1 MTPETA
7 AGPIVRPGST
17 RYRGRNVN
25 SKKWLP
31 LVLGLAPCVLRAEE
45 ARVVPADVPAAGRQ
59 VSVVTIPRFGRWAL
73 TATSREGVA
82 LTVVDRMAG
91 PGERAGTPGE
101 QDGRADVFLDRG
113 QVRLVLNGDS
123 KARGRAKLA
132 VREFVEAGG
141 SAPPL
146 LLETKPVET
155 TLADFEKRSYWITVD
170 ERRKVA
176 FEAAGRNL
184 ADLRLWKGGTWL
196 VDAEPESE
204 VTTPRPGRPL
214 RVMRLWADLG
224 PGLYLLSAYGSAG
237 EPWAEESSEHPL
249 FLTWGVPR
257 AGVAGRARHVLG
269 ASGIDRLLVAGAAT
283 FAGLEIP
290 EATPISFNAAPWD
303 EAKPFREAPEGASIG
318 KRTNPPA
325 ASLRFAGRP
334 DGLTLVTVRGDAG
347 QAYVLTH
354 FELRDEYPVRGSGE
368 WWVGS
373 IPSADVRDSIDE
385 TGLLVESGQR
395 APLRSA
401 EVAVAPGR
409 PWAGRGNLDG
419 SLSLFFRT
427 GVGGNYEL
435 EAAGVDARM
444 EILPALARRSREIK
458 PVVLRG
464 KGAVDLDAGLWE
476 LTLQPVRKGIVT
488 LSIRASGETAPAP
501 QAPRGGVLFPNV
513 PLSGNA
519 WYTLVVGKRPGVVS
533 GLVFRKLPLD
543 LTDPLAVAARPGE
556 TVRIPFTSAGE
567 SFLMAETEDGA
578 QLAIS
583 VDGAPAV
590 AGPLVTPGLHEAT
603 VTLAGDAPRVL
614 SIAARARA
622 LAKDR
627 PLPPL
632 PDGAAA
638 AVPRFPELLPG
649 AARALDL
656 GAEEAA
662 SFDVKVPEPGLYRL
676 ETTGLLATSA
686 LLRTRTAT
694 RFRSEAENGIGRN
707 ALVADYL
714 REGDYQV
721 TVQPRGLSAGHLG
734 VALSK
739 TAVTDG
745 GTVTD
750 GAPARLSL
758 AAGEAAE
765 LRLDIARAGAY
776 RIRALGLRKKVA
788 VRLEDRDGWP
798 LLRPGV
804 DGDVRRTLAKGTYRL
819 VVLPFAVPS
828 RIVVSLER
836 QAGPLRF
843 RGHGPH
849 VLPLG
854 GKADAL
860 WTEPAEGAE
869 RIPDRFGFTLAAP
882 ADVNVAL
889 TAGME
894 GRIVRAGAAPV
905 DVPAGAGFHGPL
917 EAGAYV
923 LEATA
928 ARRDNRVEYA
938 VSVTPE
944 ALVAGLSR
952 AVTAPAEIPVSIGD
966 AGLYELASTGA
977 EDVRARLTD
986 AAGRLVARNDDRDGD
1001 WNFAISRPLAPGR
1014 YTLRV
1019 EPAGAATARTTVALR
1034 ALVRTVLAEEPLPIA
1049 RELRPGRGVLEI
1061 PVAAAAGSLLS
1072 ISAAAS
1078 ESVGLS
1084 VTAEDGSLLAQDTG
1098 RTARV
1103 VLPVGRARTLRVGL
1117 FSVDGRGGAVTL
1129 SASALALAEWSERQL
1144 EKGGPL
1150 PNGAVAVT
1158 LERPG
1163 VFRLEA
1169 SGNIPRVSTAPD
1181 TPALPADGPIAAGE
1195 TRIVIAAEGSV
1206 RGARVRLGEMDVTLG
1221 GPAAVCDLASS
1232 SGPVLVAA
1240 RAATGQPGLLLVRGA
1255 ATAGE
1260 RMALAASLE
1269 TPQAVSLVSG
1279 PGDPLSDVVLSRFA
1293 FPNSRPET
1301 PERLSFDGA
1310 VAARGARSFTLR
1322 SGAKRLRV
1330 ALGAGLVA
1338 FVSKGRDGLALAGAP
1353 DAPAD
1358 ETFETDGDAI
1368 TFLSTSGTE
1377 TRFALDVF
1385 ATPLAPR
1392 ALGPRAPFASS
1403 LPAAGTL
1410 RLAVAPPAGGESRAI
1425 HVRGGSGPA
1434 TLLSAD
1440 GRHVR
1445 GLDLAVPPGGGTLLL
1460 PHAPGLILAWVDRPG
1475 SESADLFGDGAGTAS
1490 AALVPPAAVALF
1502 GDTAA
1507 FAVAAGAPSLLS
1519 FRCAGPALSL
1529 VMRDGVPPEV
1539 ALHTGGVSLDVYAAS
1554 SPVRILLRSLGSGG
1568 LGGTATL
1575 TATPVMTIG
1584 EGLGPETLL
1593 GAGQSRLYGFRV
1605 ARGGTIGVG
1614 VRASSDLV
1622 TATLLEA
1629 GGKKLGEG
1637 LVQMPEL
1644 AAGDYLVSVRAPAD
1658 GVPVRIRPALA
1669 GVTPPGAGP
1678 PPDVIRSYV
1687 LPGLDGK
1694 TSAAAPREEGDE
1706 AEGASGDDA
1715 EPEARDAPTN
1725 DQGDPR

>member
-1 MTPETA
+1 M
-7 AGPIVRPGST
+7 
-17 RYRGRNVN
+17 N

-155 TLADFEKRSYWITVD
+155 TLADFEKRSYWIAVD

-224 PGLYLLSAYGSAG
+224 PGLYLLSAYGSPG

-257 AGVAGRARHVLG
+257 SGVAGRARHVLG
-269 ASGIDRLLVAGAAT
+269 ASGIDRFLVAGAAT
-283 FAGLEIP
+283 FAGLEVP
-290 EATPISFNAAPWD
+290 EAAPISFNAAPWD
-303 EAKPFREAPEGASIG
+303 EAKPFSEAPEGASIG

-368 WWVGS
+368 WWIGS
-373 IPSADVRDSIDE
+373 IPSADVRDAIDE

-464 KGAVDLDAGLWE
+464 KGTVDLDAGLWE

-488 LSIRASGETAPAP
+488 LSIRAAGETAPAP

-567 SFLMAETEDGA
+567 SFLTAETEDGA

-590 AGPLVTPGLHEAT
+590 PGPLVTPGLHEAT

-739 TAVTDG
+739 TAVADG

-750 GAPARLSL
+750 GVPARLSL

-765 LRLDIARAGAY
+765 LRLDVARAGAY
-776 RIRALGLRKKVA
+776 RIRALGLRKKVP

-849 VLPLG
+849 ALPLG
-854 GKADAL
+854 RKADAL
-860 WTEPAEGAE
+860 WMEPAEGAE

-882 ADVNVAL
+882 ADVNVVL

-894 GRIVRAGAAPV
+894 GRIVRG
-905 DVPAGAGFHGPL
+905 G
-917 EAGAYV
+917 
-923 LEATA
+923 
-928 ARRDNRVEYA
+928 RRPGRR
-938 VSVTPE
+938 SGRC
-944 ALVAGLSR
+944 GLSR
-952 AVTAPAEIPVSIGD
+952 PARGRGVRTRSDGRTARQPRGVRGERDARGARRRPFARRHRACGD
-966 AGLYELASTGA
+966 SRLDRRRRAL
-977 EDVRARLTD
+977 RARLDRRGGRPRAPD
-986 AAGRLVARNDDRDGD
+986 ATLPGASSRGTTTATATGTSRSPVRSRRAATRCA
-1001 WNFAISRPLAPGR
+1001 WSRPARRRL
-1014 YTLRV
+1014 
-1019 EPAGAATARTTVALR
+1019 EPRSRCARSCEPL
-1034 ALVRTVLAEEPLPIA
+1034 LAEEPLPIA

-1084 VTAEDGSLLAQDTG
+1084 VTAEDGTLLAQDTG

-1103 VLPVGRARTLRVGL
+1103 VLPVGGARTLRVGL

-1129 SASALALAEWSERQL
+1129 SASTLALAEWSERQL

-1150 PNGAVAVT
+1150 PNGAVAVDA
-1158 LERPG
+1158 RAPR
-1163 VFRLEA
+1163 RLPSRGLRNHSAREHGSRHAGA
-1169 SGNIPRVSTAPD
+1169 SGRR
-1181 TPALPADGPIAAGE
+1181 AD
-1195 TRIVIAAEGSV
+1195 
-1206 RGARVRLGEMDVTLG
+1206 RGGWNADRDRRRGLRARR
-1221 GPAAVCDLASS
+1221 
-1232 SGPVLVAA
+1232 A
-1240 RAATGQPGLLLVRGA
+1240 RAAGRTGRDARRPGGGSATSPPPRGRSSWRLGRPPA
-1255 ATAGE
+1255 SRAFFSRAEPRRPGE
-1260 RMALAASLE
+1260 RTALAASLE

-1293 FPNSRPET
+1293 FPNSRRET

-1310 VAARGARSFTLR
+1310 VAARGARSFALP

-1338 FVSKGRDGLALAGAP
+1338 FVSKGRDGLALVGAP

-1358 ETFETDGDAI
+1358 ETLETDGDAI
-1368 TFLSTSGTE
+1368 TFLSTSGAE

-1385 ATPLAPR
+1385 ATSLAPR

-1403 LPAAGTL
+1403 LPDAGTL
-1410 RLAVAPPAGGESRAI
+1410 RLAVAAPAGGESRAI
-1425 HVRGGSGPA
+1425 HVRGASGPA

-1440 GRHVR
+1440 GRNVR

-1460 PHAPGLILAWVDRPG
+1460 PHAPGLVLAWVDRPG
-1475 SESADLFGDGAGTAS
+1475 SEVRISSATARERRLRRSCRPPPSRSQATQPRSRSPQARRRFSRS
-1490 AALVPPAAVALF
+1490 AARGPRCRSSCATAFRPRSRSIPAA
-1502 GDTAA
+1502 
-1507 FAVAAGAPSLLS
+1507 
-1519 FRCAGPALSL
+1519 
-1529 VMRDGVPPEV
+1529 
-1539 ALHTGGVSLDVYAAS
+1539 
-1554 SPVRILLRSLGSGG
+1554 
-1568 LGGTATL
+1568 
-1575 TATPVMTIG
+1575 
-1584 EGLGPETLL
+1584 
-1593 GAGQSRLYGFRV
+1593 
-1605 ARGGTIGVG
+1605 
-1614 VRASSDLV
+1614 
-1622 TATLLEA
+1622 
-1629 GGKKLGEG
+1629 
-1637 LVQMPEL
+1637 
-1644 AAGDYLVSVRAPAD
+1644 
-1658 GVPVRIRPALA
+1658 
-1669 GVTPPGAGP
+1669 
-1678 PPDVIRSYV
+1678 
-1687 LPGLDGK
+1687 
-1694 TSAAAPREEGDE
+1694 
-1706 AEGASGDDA
+1706 
-1715 EPEARDAPTN
+1715 
-1725 DQGDPR
+1725 